1 MANRPIKQ
9 TCKFIYDFAVDGGSH
24 SDSNQGLAGNGAGVI
39 TPADADITIPDN
51 AIITDCITY
60 VTTAMTSGGSAT
72 VAIGVGGAAL
82 VAATAFNDGV
92 FDDEDVTHTVVADKT
107 TAAGRPTITVATA
120 ALTAGVIEVIIE
132 YYICSSLGA

>member
-1 MANRPIKQ
+1 MANRPTKQ
-9 TCKFIYDFAVDGGSH
+9 TCKFVYDFAVDGGSH
-24 SDSNQGLAGNGAGVI
+24 SASNQGLTGNGAGVI
-39 TPADADITIPDN
+39 TPADADITIPEN

-72 VAIGVGGAAL
+72 VAIGCGGAAL
-82 VAATAFNDGV
+82 VAATAFDNGV

-120 ALTAGVIEVIIE
+120 ALTAGVVEVIIE
-132 YYICSSLGA
+132 YYLATSLGA

>member
-24 SDSNQGLAGNGAGVI
+24 SASDQGLAGNGAGVI

-82 VAATAFNDGV
+82 VAATAFDNGV

-107 TAAGRPTITVATA
+107 TSAGRPTITVATA

>member
-1 MANRPIKQ
+1 MANRPKKQ
-9 TCKFIYDFAVDGGSH
+9 TCKFVYDFAVDGGSH
-24 SDSNQGLAGNGAGVI
+24 SASNQGLTGNGAGVI

-82 VAATAFNDGV
+82 VAAKAFNHAD
-92 FDDEDVTHTVVADKT
+92 FSDEDVIHTVISDKT
-107 TAAGRPTITVATA
+107 TSAARPIVTVATA

-132 YYICSSLGA
+132 YYQATTLGA

>member
-1 MANRPIKQ
+1 MANRPTKQ
-9 TCKFIYDFAVDGGSH
+9 TCKFVYDFAVDGGSH
-24 SDSNQGLAGNGAGVI
+24 SDSNQGLTGNGAGVI
-39 TPADADITIPDN
+39 TPADADITIPEN

-72 VAIGVGGAAL
+72 VAIGCGGAAL
-82 VAATAFNDGV
+82 VAATAFDNGV

-120 ALTAGVIEVIIE
+120 ALTAGVVEVIIE
-132 YYICSSLGA
+132 YYQATTLGA

>member
-1 MANRPIKQ
+1 MASRLVKQ
-9 TCKFIYDFAVDGGSH
+9 SVKFVYDFAVDGGSH
-24 SDSNQGLAGNGAGVI
+24 SASNQGLTGNGAGVI
-39 TPADADITIPDN
+39 TPADADITIPEN

-72 VAIGVGGAAL
+72 VAIGCGGAAL
-82 VAATAFNDGV
+82 VAATAFDNGV

-132 YYICSSLGA
+132 YYLGTSLGA

>member
-1 MANRPIKQ
+1 MANRPKKQ
-9 TCKFIYDFAVDGGSH
+9 TCKFVYDFAVDGGSH
-24 SDSNQGLAGNGAGVI
+24 SASNQGLAGNGAGII

-72 VAIGVGGAAL
+72 VAIGCGGAAL
-82 VAATAFNDGV
+82 VAATAFDNGV

-107 TAAGRPTITVATA
+107 TSAARPIVTIAGA
-120 ALTAGVIEVIIE
+120 ALTAGVIEVIVE
-132 YYICSSLGA
+132 YYQATTLGA